1 MKLVLPLSLKI
12 IYLYGMNTSE
22 SGKTISVVIPVFNEE
37 LNIVPMYEA
46 VLIVLNSIGLTP
58 EFIFVNDG
66 STDSS
71 LIILRRLAE
80 KENRVKVISF
90 TRNFGHQAALTAGL
104 DIATGDAVV
113 TMDCD
118 FQDPPEVI
126 NEMVGKWLEGNKII
140 YGRRSFRKDKFFKRL
155 TAKTYYKLLYK
166 VSEIKILG
174 NIGDFRLIDKSVVVA
189 LRQMKEKN
197 RYLRGMVPWLGF
209 SYAIVDYIRPL
220 RKRGKTGFSLLK
232 MSRFAMTGILNFSL
246 FPLRLGLILGIFIIS
261 TGIIFL
267 FYLAIRYFFD
277 HQFYKLLEWLA
288 VVNYILIG
296 FLFILIWI
304 VAEYIG
310 RIYNEVKGRPLY
322 VIETK
327 INVSEE

>member
-1 MKLVLPLSLKI
+1 MI
-12 IYLYGMNTSE
+12 TSI
-22 SGKTISVVIPVFNEE
+22 SGKTISIVIPVFNEE

-46 VLIVLNSIGLTP
+46 AVAVLKNLDAST

-66 STDSS
+66 STDGS
-71 LIILRRLAE
+71 LLTLRNLT
-80 KENRVKVISF
+80 KKDNNVKVISF

-104 DIATGDAVV
+104 EIANGDAVV

-126 NEMVGKWLEGNKII
+126 VEMINKWLEGNKII
-140 YGRRSFRKDKFFKRL
+140 YGRRSFRKDGFFKRL

-166 VSEIKILG
+166 VSEIKIMG
-174 NIGDFRLIDKSVVVA
+174 NIGDFRLIDKSVVCE
-189 LRQMKEKN
+189 LRQLKEKS

-209 SYAIVDYIRPL
+209 SYAIVDYVRPL
-220 RKRGKTGFSLLK
+220 RKKGETGFSLLK
-232 MSRFAMTGILNFSL
+232 MSRFAMAGILNFSL

-277 HQFYKLLEWLA
+277 NQFYKLLEWLA

-310 RIYNEVKGRPLY
+310 KIYDEVKGRPLY

>member
-1 MKLVLPLSLKI
+1 
-12 IYLYGMNTSE
+12 MNTSL

-37 LNIVPMYEA
+37 LNILPMYEA
-46 VLIVLNSIGLTP
+46 VKEILDKIESKP

-66 STDSS
+66 SEDNS
-71 LIILRRLAE
+71 LVILRDLAE
-80 KENRVKVISF
+80 KNSEVKVLSF
-90 TRNFGHQAALTAGL
+90 TRNFGHQAAITAGL
-104 DIATGDAVV
+104 DYANGDAVV

-118 FQDPPEVI
+118 FQDPPQVI
-126 NEMVGKWLEGNKII
+126 VEMVAKWQEGNKII
-140 YGRRSFRKDKFFKRL
+140 YGRRSFRKDGFFKRF

-166 VSEIKILG
+166 ASEIKIMG
-174 NIGDFRLIDKSVVVA
+174 NIGDFRLLDKSVVCE

-209 SYAIVDYIRPL
+209 SYAIVDYIRPER
-220 RKRGKTGFSLLK
+220 RKGKTGFSLLK
-232 MSRFAMTGILNFSL
+232 MSRFAMAGILNFSL
-246 FPLRLGLILGIFIIS
+246 FPLRMGLIMGLFIIG

-267 FYLAIRYFFD
+267 IYLAIRFFFD

-288 VVNYILIG
+288 VFNYILIG

-310 RIYNEVKGRPLY
+310 RIYDEVKGRPLY
-322 VIETK
+322 VIETR
-327 INVSEE
+327 INVSEG

>member
-1 MKLVLPLSLKI
+1 V
-12 IYLYGMNTSE
+12 
-22 SGKTISVVIPVFNEE
+22 
-37 LNIVPMYEA
+37 A
-46 VLIVLNSIGLTP
+46 VLKNLDAST

-66 STDSS
+66 STDGS
-71 LIILRRLAE
+71 LLTLRNLT
-80 KENRVKVISF
+80 KKDNNVKVISF

-104 DIATGDAVV
+104 EIANGDAVV

-126 NEMVGKWLEGNKII
+126 VEMINKWLEGNKII
-140 YGRRSFRKDKFFKRL
+140 YGRRSFRKDGFFKRL

-166 VSEIKILG
+166 VSEIKIMG
-174 NIGDFRLIDKSVVVA
+174 NIGD
-189 LRQMKEKN
+189 
-197 RYLRGMVPWLGF
+197 LRGMVPWLGF
-209 SYAIVDYIRPL
+209 SYAIVDYVRPL
-220 RKRGKTGFSLLK
+220 RKKGETGFSLLK
-232 MSRFAMTGILNFSL
+232 MSRFAMAGILNFSL

-277 HQFYKLLEWLA
+277 NQFYKLLEWLA

-310 RIYNEVKGRPLY
+310 KIYDEVKGRPLY